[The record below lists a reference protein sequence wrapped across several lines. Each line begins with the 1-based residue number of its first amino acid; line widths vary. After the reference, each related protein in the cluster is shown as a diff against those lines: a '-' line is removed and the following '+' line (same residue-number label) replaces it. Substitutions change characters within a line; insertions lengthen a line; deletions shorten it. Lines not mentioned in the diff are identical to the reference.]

1 MCILIVTNRRIFVND
16 TPPNFNGVTTWFS
29 DLSLECFYVMS
40 IFSWTFI
47 FCRSWLPSV
56 CSRWMATLHPA
67 IAKRNGR
74 GGGRELILS
83 CSLLGKESI
92 LNNIF
97 QISWNHQ
104 LVLDDS
110 WWRNFCRW
118 GCLLIN
124 STTVRQEHL
133 KFRVA
138 ADPSCIWIGDLQKSR
153 CRWMPRDLTSFGLI
167 YSNPKF

>member
-1 MCILIVTNRRIFVND
+1 MCILIVTNRCMFVND

-124 STTVRQEHL
+124 STKVHQEHL
-133 KFRVA
+133 KLFKVQGCSRSILYMDRLSSEKPLQMDA
-138 ADPSCIWIGDLQKSR
+138 SRSIGLQA
-153 CRWMPRDLTSFGLI
+153 LV
-167 YSNPKF
+167 